1 MAWASFSLSV
11 SLACCVLSACLA
23 FSPLSISPYSAG
35 RNSVARPQSDL
46 QRRDAAGGSVGLQMV
61 GNSRRGRRGQSGGR
75 SAKRSLTPRNLNRRG
90 RGGGGRGRR
99 QDSKDEDEDW
109 NDETSPEI
117 RVMKAR
123 QSGQYSIPSWAKTL
137 EIKGHGR
144 MIGEKSKKLEDSP
157 YVVLREF
164 RGGQLPEDVSAARK
178 PQHALP
184 NSKRIARNWPRHC
197 FLQSRF

>member
-1 MAWASFSLSV
+1 
-11 SLACCVLSACLA
+11 
-23 FSPLSISPYSAG
+23 
-35 RNSVARPQSDL
+35 
-46 QRRDAAGGSVGLQMV
+46 
-61 GNSRRGRRGQSGGR
+61 
-75 SAKRSLTPRNLNRRG
+75 LNRRG

-178 PQHALP
+178 PLHALP
-184 NSKRIARNWPRHC
+184 NSKRNACDGPGHC
-197 FLQSRF
+197 VPLCVF